1 MAEYWDLYDENR
13 SLLGKT
19 IKRGDAL
26 AEGEYYVCC
35 EIWIQ
40 NTKGEFLITQR
51 HPDKKAGGMWE
62 FSGGGVLA
70 GETTKQAAVRELEE
84 EIGISIEEEELTL
97 VEVYKHKNYFMD
109 IFTVKKD
116 IDLQELTLQPEEVVN
131 AKWVSDEELCRMIAD
146 KQIVWSVGMRYET
159 YKGNL

>member
-1 MAEYWDLYDENR
+1 M
-13 SLLGKT
+13 
-19 IKRGDAL
+19 
-26 AEGEYYVCC
+26 
-35 EIWIQ
+35 
-40 NTKGEFLITQR
+40 
-51 HPDKKAGGMWE
+51 
-62 FSGGGVLA
+62 GVFRRWC
-70 GETTKQAAVRELEE
+70 TCRRNH
-84 EIGISIEEEELTL
+84 L